1 MPVISQSGASLITD
15 MFSNSE
21 RNSKHMFDIVRLN
34 PRQIRKEFKI
44 NLFLL
49 LFYLFFFLFQ
59 FLKIRVLNFKYREWK
74 NKPLYLPQIAKQLE
88 RQGNFWDTQ
97 VPKLRPGNK
106 EKRQTL
112 RRRLRETFRRKRPV
126 VRILH
131 KGSIREGLAIPT
143 RLFSVLTIAIGVDC
157 FRKQISDHDVQ
168 FSLSNVR
175 ASYER
180 TDSLEKSGY
189 PWLKVRI
196 PIAKT

>member
-21 RNSKHMFDIVRLN
+21 RNPKHIFDIVRLN
-34 PRQIRKEFKI
+34 ARQIR
-44 NLFLL
+44 
-49 LFYLFFFLFQ
+49 
-59 FLKIRVLNFKYREWK
+59 EWK
-74 NKPLYLPQIAKQLE
+74 TKPQYLYLIAEQLE
-88 RQGNFWDTQ
+88 RRNFWETQ
-97 VPKLRPGNK
+97 AGKLLPGKPNK
-106 EKRQTL
+106 EKRQTS
-112 RRRLRETFRRKRPV
+112 RRRLKKIFRRKRPV

-131 KGSIREGLAIPT
+131 KGSIREGLALPT

-180 TDSLEKSGY
+180 TDSLEKSGN

-196 PIAKT
+196 PTALT